1 MNTVATTHFFCN
13 GQGRYVITVLAECW
27 IIKGVNSYRCKGMLF
42 FFSTCRGKK
51 SLFYL
56 SSLKLQSGS
65 PLLNRC

>member
-51 SLFYL
+51 KSFLFIF
-56 SSLKLQSGS
+56 SQTTKWFTSFK
-65 PLLNRC
+65 